1 MNEKLE
7 KNENK
12 KTADVLRAENLVRDY
27 VQYGEDGEKRK
38 EIHVLKGLNFSIQRQ
53 EFVGIMGRSGCGK
66 TTLLKLLGMIDRQTG
81 GKLFF
86 EEHDTEDLW
95 KDEFA
100 DIRRRKDRIR
110 VPGLLFDG
118 QSVRQGKYHAS
129 EDPG

>member
-1 MNEKLE
+1 M
-7 KNENK
+7 
-12 KTADVLRAENLVRDY
+12 
-27 VQYGEDGEKRK
+27 QYGEDGEKKK

-100 DIRRRKDRIR
+100 GHTTEKDRIR

>member
-27 VQYGEDGEKRK
+27 VQYGEDGEKKK

-66 TTLLKLLGMIDRQTG
+66 TTLLKLLGMIDRQT
-81 GKLFF
+81 
-86 EEHDTEDLW
+86 EESCSL
-95 KDEFA
+95 KNM
-100 DIRRRKDRIR
+100 IRKICGRMNLRTY
-110 VPGLLFDG
+110 DG
-118 QSVRQGKYHAS
+118 ERSDSCSRTS
-129 EDPG
+129 I

>member
-7 KNENK
+7 KKIENK
-12 KTADVLRAENLVRDY
+12 KTTDVLRAENLVRDY
-27 VQYGEDGEKRK
+27 VQYGEDGEKKK

-100 DIRRRKDRIR
+100 TEKDRIR

>member
-12 KTADVLRAENLVRDY
+12 KTADVLREENLVRDY
-27 VQYGEDGEKRK
+27 VQYGEDGEKKK

-66 TTLLKLLGMIDRQTG
+66 TTFLK
-81 GKLFF
+81 
-86 EEHDTEDLW
+86 
-95 KDEFA
+95 
-100 DIRRRKDRIR
+100 R